1 MRVGGTVAR
10 KGYLANLLTVP
21 PLIFKFQFHPEIL
34 SEKKGF
40 EYREAHELGEWAFDK
55 AVKAAGITEG
65 STLARAAKVAG
76 GAFDDLKH
84 FGSLLVGTK
93 AMDPVSGRPRTF
105 ALEFALDARA
115 KPDDAA
121 ASTFDPAVRRRIE
134 PDLAVLRSFMNPTL
148 DIPALLAR
156 EPVWTK
162 PPTCQLK
169 LGDVEL
175 ECVMTDLN
183 IKITKFK
190 LDLTPERAEVGL
202 TLSEQTR
209 SISTSID
216 VFTRNLEVVKSYGQL
231 SKDDVLQQIPGFGF
245 VQDAFD

>member
-1 MRVGGTVAR
+1 MAR
-10 KGYLANLLTVP
+10 KGYLANLFTVP

-40 EYREAHELGEWAFDK
+40 EYREAPELGKWAFDK
-55 AVKAAGITEG
+55 SVKAAGITGG
-65 STLARAAKVAG
+65 SALARAAKVAG
-76 GAFDDLKH
+76 AALDDFKH
-84 FGSLLVGTK
+84 FGSLLVATK
-93 AMDPVSGRPRTF
+93 AMDPTCGRPRTF

-115 KPDDAA
+115 RPDDPT
-121 ASTFDPAVRRRIE
+121 TFDAARRGRIE

-148 DIPALLAR
+148 DIPALLAGQ
-156 EPVWTK
+156 PIWAK

-175 ECVMTDLN
+175 ECVMNDLN

-190 LDLTPERAEVGL
+190 PDLTPERAEVSL

-209 SISTSID
+209 SLSTVID
-216 VFTRNLEVVKSYGQL
+216 VLTRGVEVVGSYGRL
-231 SKDDVLQQIPGFGF
+231 SGEDVLQQIPGWGF